1 MNMQPCF
8 LPYFCIP
15 EPNDFG
21 TYYLVDDSDLSSNLC
36 SDDQP
41 VLPSQSS
48 FEEVSG
54 KFLQYVSEADKIKGQ
69 LAHCRETGSMH
80 FNIYSGKYPI
90 HLQLTAQNAENIH
103 DCVMN
108 GPNKGDYGVTRNFV
122 NENGVSF
129 NKALANQMPS
139 SPVPEVGLADR
150 PFDLHPVFPTDK
162 LIADIAS
169 RSTK

>member
-1 MNMQPCF
+1 MQACF
-8 LPYFCIP
+8 LPYFCVP
-15 EPNDFG
+15 DSYDFG
-21 TYYLVDDSDLSSNLC
+21 MYYLVDDSDLSSNLC

-41 VLPSQSS
+41 ALPNQSS

-69 LAHCRETGSMH
+69 MAHCRETGLH

-90 HLQLTAQNAENIH
+90 HLQLTAENAQNIH
-103 DCVMN
+103 DNVMN
-108 GPNKGDYGVTRNFV
+108 GPNYRDYGVMHNFV

-139 SPVPEVGLADR
+139 SPLPQVGFEGR
-150 PFDLHPVFPTDK
+150 PFDLHAVFPTDK
-162 LIADIAS
+162 LVADIAS